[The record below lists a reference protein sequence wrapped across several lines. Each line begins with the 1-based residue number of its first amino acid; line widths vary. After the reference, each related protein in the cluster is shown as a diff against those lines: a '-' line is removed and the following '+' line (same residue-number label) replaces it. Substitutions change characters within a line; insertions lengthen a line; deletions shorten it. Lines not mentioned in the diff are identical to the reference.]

1 MHIEQI
7 QLRGGSKYMKI
18 KYIYESSYMDI
29 SIINFYDLIFFI
41 IPILIGMH
49 LLRDNI
55 KTKNYI
61 IILIGIFLLMTSY
74 GMYDKYSYI
83 KQIRKVMHN
92 QSYSIVDGRINN
104 LVVMPKGGHALE
116 TFIVNDILFEISYT
130 GDYPKAKTLFYTLT
144 KNRNGPIQKNGQRVK
159 IYYIE
164 EELPKICIPFTD
176 KCIIFNE
183 NKKNKII
190 KMWVYDS

>member
-1 MHIEQI
+1 
-7 QLRGGSKYMKI
+7 MKI

-41 IPILIGMH
+41 IPILIGMY